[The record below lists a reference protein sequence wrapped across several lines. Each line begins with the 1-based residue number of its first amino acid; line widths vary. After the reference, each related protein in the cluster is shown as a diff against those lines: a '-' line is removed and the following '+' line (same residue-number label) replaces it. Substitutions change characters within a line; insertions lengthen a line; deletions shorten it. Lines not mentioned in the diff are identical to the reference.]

1 MTTERLEEFAV
12 LANILNYSKAAE
24 KLFISQPILSRHI
37 KELERELGA
46 ALFVRDTHSVELTD
60 EGKFLLKWVRPL
72 LEKTERTVSALSGEQ
87 SIGKGKIHIT
97 CSEQTLSTQILT
109 FIRSFIEGY
118 PDIQLDLAPII
129 TASKKELIYSCDV
142 FLTPCDFLDM
152 LRRDTEGV
160 YLKAQQPLLAIPP
173 FHHFGDMQEIRLEDL
188 KGEDLIVPFT
198 DEMFG
203 PYARNALAA
212 TRKCHGMLRK
222 IGAESAQAGLLMVE
236 LGVGVMLIPHHLK
249 HRVYPQTRTI
259 PVADP
264 DCVFPIY
271 AYLNRSADNP
281 AAELFFEKLCEN
293 FKLT

>member
-12 LANILNYSKAAE
+12 LASILNYSKAAE

-46 ALFVRDTHSVELTD
+46 SLFVRDTHGVVLTD
-60 EGKFLLKWVRPL
+60 EGKFLLKWVQPL
-72 LEKTERTVSALSGEQ
+72 LEKTERAVSALSDEHAG
-87 SIGKGKIHIT
+87 GKGKIHIT
-97 CSEQTLSTQILT
+97 CSEQSLSTHILA

-118 PDIQLDLAPII
+118 PDIQLDLAPIM
-129 TASKKELIYSCDV
+129 TGSKKELIYSCDI

-152 LRRDTEGV
+152 LRRDAEGV

-188 KGEDLIVPFT
+188 KGEDLIVPFA

-203 PYARNALAA
+203 PYARNALATA
-212 TRKCHGMLRK
+212 RKCHGTLRK

-259 PVADP
+259 PVVDA

-271 AYLNRSADNP
+271 AYLNHSTGNL
-281 AAELFFEKLCEN
+281 AAELFFEKLCEE
-293 FKLT
+293 FKTK